1 MIRFAR
7 MAARLLA
14 LLCLFAAASPAAMGQ
29 GFSPPQQDAIR
40 EIVRSYLLANPDI
53 IVEALNILED
63 RQKTEAAAS
72 QAAALTQRI
81 SELRDDPRTP
91 SHGPADADVT
101 VIEFFDYRCQYCK
114 QVAAAL
120 AELARGDARLRIVY
134 KELPILSPDSL
145 VAARAALAAHLQG
158 AYRPFHAALMA
169 RRGAYDDAAIAAVA
183 GELGLDL
190 ARLKADMNRPEIA
203 AQIERNRALARDLGI
218 RGTPAFVIGT
228 ELVPGAIDLET
239 MRGLVAKARRR

>member
-1 MIRFAR
+1 MIRFASL
-7 MAARLLA
+7 AARLLA
-14 LLCLFAAASPAAMGQ
+14 LLCLFTAMPPAAMGQ
-29 GFSPPQQDAIR
+29 GFSPLQQDAIR
-40 EIVRSYLLANPDI
+40 EIVRNYLLANPDI

-72 QAAALTQRI
+72 QAAALTQRV
-81 SELRDDPRTP
+81 SELRDDPHTP

-101 VIEFFDYRCQYCK
+101 VVEFFDYRCQYCK
-114 QVAAAL
+114 QVAAPL

-134 KELPILSPDSL
+134 KELPILAPDSL